1 MSATPHGDLCPTG
14 TGDRFLAD
22 LFDRLW
28 QTYCRRV
35 RFVPVYLDLLTRAG
49 GRFVNDHIA
58 FRTLATQNPYS
69 GIASISRLF
78 EALGYEPRCGY
89 RFPDKHVSAVHF
101 EHPRSGF
108 PRLFISE
115 LQTWK
120 LSPDLREPLCRV
132 VAESRPTI
140 SDDILA
146 QLSELT
152 DTVPP
157 DLLQMCVDA
166 IDVRPW
172 SPPPRD
178 LVVALN
184 QTSQY
189 AAWVLAHGNRVNHF
203 TAFVNA
209 QQALGFRD
217 LSETVATLT
226 AAGIPMKQEIEGLL
240 GSPLRQTA
248 TSADVAQVEVL
259 EDGKISTLE
268 WPYAYFELAER
279 AEVTD
284 PLTGSRQLFSGFLG
298 PQATQLFEQTRR

>member
-1 MSATPHGDLCPTG
+1 MSATPHADLCPTG
-14 TGDRFLAD
+14 TGDRFLAE
-22 LFDRLW
+22 LLDRLW
-28 QTYCRRV
+28 QTYCGRV
-35 RFVPVYLDLLTRAG
+35 RFVPIYLDLLTRAG

-78 EALGYEPRCGY
+78 EALGYEPRNGY
-89 RFPDKHVSAVHF
+89 RFPDKHLSAIHF
-101 EHPRSGF
+101 EHPRPGF

-132 VAESRPTI
+132 VAESQPLI

-146 QLSELT
+146 QLAELKEET
-152 DTVPP
+152 PL
-157 DLLQMCVDA
+157 DLLQTCVDA
-166 IDVRPW
+166 IEVRPW
-172 SPPPRD
+172 SPPLRD

-189 AAWVLAHGNRVNHF
+189 AAWVLVHGNRVNHF

-209 QQALGFRD
+209 QQTAGFRD
-217 LSETVATLT
+217 LGETVATLT
-226 AAGIPMKQEIEGLL
+226 AAGIPMKQEIEGLP

-248 TSADVAQVEVL
+248 TSADVSQVEVL

-284 PLTGSRQLFSGFLG
+284 PLTGSRELFSGFLG